1 MKAKTSKVIKSMRLS
16 RPEGV
21 HRVAVGGAS
30 PMRAYTNDYCKG
42 VKRYS
47 QEAEMEDQKALGP
60 LY

>member
-1 MKAKTSKVIKSMRLS
+1 MKVKTSKTIKSMRLS

-21 HRVAVGGAS
+21 QRVAVGGAS

-47 QEAEMEDQKALGP
+47 QEAEMEDMKQVGV

>member
-21 HRVAVGGAS
+21 RHVMVGGAS
-30 PMRAYTNDYCKG
+30 PSRAYTNDYCKG

-47 QEAEMEDQKALGP
+47 QEAEMEDMKPVGAL
-60 LY
+60 Y